1 VVGFTR
7 LQAPLVAS
15 FVVLSM
21 TGFVVTGTIDAEN
34 VDPTVKAHETKACVD
49 ALMAQTETL
58 LELGTLAADANRQVG
73 HLRERAREIADS
85 QHKKLDEAAF
95 RAQSETSS
103 QAVRDE
109 LAAARQRVFGAADVS
124 KCQDPGPNTI
134 VAIDLANLGRTYN
147 GIVRDFGREA
157 NDLLDEAQDAFDELA
172 ANVPTKPA
180 PKGK

>member
-34 VDPTVKAHETKACVD
+34 VDPTVKCVD

-85 QHKKLDEAAF
+85 QHKKLDEAAV

-103 QAVRDE
+103 KAVRDE

-157 NDLLDEAQDAFDELA
+157 NDLLDDAQDAFDELA

-180 PKGK
+180 PRGK